1 MATLETFTQ
10 RAQELIGNIRPGS
23 ATLDVFVDQA
33 KAKVDRA
40 RPRYYRNA
48 ITGDGS
54 DEYTL
59 PSPWQQ
65 HFSTIDAVDILDSD
79 GSEDDPTSLLP
90 EEWQVEQNTSGADQI
105 RLYGYSP
112 GSTETLVVYH
122 TAPHT
127 VDSSTSTILSSDEEA
142 FSELVAALI
151 LRAALARVLSSS
163 DQRTDT
169 DRAAIDIAQAEQ
181 IASLYRE
188 LKKTAYSH
196 FGIRDEAD
204 PIQSVPRQA
213 SRDADRLLGYGT
225 IRRYRHT
232 HYRKSF

>member
-1 MATLETFTQ
+1 MATLETFTA
-10 RAQELIGNIRPGS
+10 RAQQLIGGINPGS

-54 DEYTL
+54 DELTL

-65 HFSTIDAVDILDSD
+65 HFSTIDRVHILDSD
-79 GSEDDPTSLLP
+79 GSEEEPDDLMP
-90 EEWQVEQNTSGADQI
+90 EEYRVEQNTSGADQL
-105 RLYGYSP
+105 RLIGYAP
-112 GSTETLVVYH
+112 GTSDTVVVYH

-127 VDSSTSTILSSDEEA
+127 VDSSTSTLRTADEEA
-142 FSELVAALI
+142 FSELVASLI
-151 LRAALARVLSSS
+151 LRAALARILSSS
-163 DQRTDT
+163 DQRTDS

-181 IASLYRE
+181 VAILYRE
-188 LKKTAYSH
+188 LKKTAYAH
-196 FGIRDEAD
+196 FGIRDEAE
-204 PIQSVPRQA
+204 PINSTPRQA

-225 IRRYRHT
+225 TRRYRHT
-232 HYRKSF
+232 HGRRAF

>member
-1 MATLETFTQ
+1 MATLETFTE
-10 RAQELIGNIRPGS
+10 RAQQLIGGINPGS
-23 ATLDVFVDQA
+23 AKLDVFVDQA

-65 HFSTIDAVDILDSD
+65 HFSSIDKVNILDSA
-79 GSEDDPTSLLP
+79 GSEDEP
-90 EEWQVEQNTSGADQI
+90 EDLTNEEYKVEQNTSGADQI
-105 RLYGYSP
+105 RLVGYSP
-112 GSTETLVVYH
+112 GSTDTLVVFH

-127 VDSSTSTILSSDEEA
+127 VDSTTSTILSADEEA

-163 DQRTDT
+163 DQRTDS
-169 DRAAIDIAQAEQ
+169 DRAAIDVAQAEQ

-188 LKKTAYSH
+188 LKKSAYSH
-196 FGIRDEAD
+196 FGILDETE
-204 PIQSVPRQA
+204 PSLTTPRHA
-213 SRDADRLLGYGT
+213 SRDADRVLGSGT

-232 HYRKSF
+232 HSQRSF